1 MSLPLPL
8 RPTLRFAVSAIAGL
22 LLTTCTTKPP
32 VLDQVLITGELRVV
46 TRNSP
51 TTYYIGA
58 DGEAGLEYELARM
71 FADELGVN
79 LRIQV
84 APSVSAVFPSI
95 LNGDAHI
102 AAAGLT
108 ATPARRERVRFG
120 PTYQEVVQQLVY
132 RYGTGRPRNPT
143 ELSGVLEIV
152 SGSSHAEQLQRLQD
166 EYPEMVWRENAD
178 AESEEL
184 LFRVSQGI
192 IDYTVADSTEVLL
205 SQRFYPEI
213 RPAFDLSDPEPLAW
227 ALTPGLDQSLLVA
240 VDWFFERLKESGE
253 LDQLIERHYALTD
266 RFDFVG
272 TRVLLRHIRIRLPQY
287 EAMFR
292 EAAAEVG
299 VDWRLLAAIGYQ
311 ESHWNPRAVS
321 PTGVRGIM
329 MLTQR
334 TAEFIGVDSRIDP
347 QESIFGGARY
357 FVNLRSRLPARIQE
371 PDRTWLAMAA
381 YNIGLGHLEDARVI
395 TQRHGGNPDRWMDVR
410 EHLPK
415 LAQRRY
421 YENTRFGYARG
432 REPVIYVDNIRS
444 YHDVLV
450 WLHPDQSGLSRVTQ
464 IDAPAPALD
473 KPPL

>member
-8 RPTLRFAVSAIAGL
+8 QPTLRFAVSAMAGL
-22 LLTTCTTKPP
+22 LLTTCTARPP
-32 VLDQVLITGELRVV
+32 LLDQVLITGELRVL

-58 DGEAGLEYELARM
+58 DGAAGLEYELAQL
-71 FADELGVN
+71 FADELGVS
-79 LRIQV
+79 LRIDV
-84 APSVSAVFPSI
+84 APSVSAIFPP
-95 LNGDAHI
+95 LLQGDVHI

-108 ATPARRERVRFG
+108 VTPARRERVRFG
-120 PTYQEVVQQLVY
+120 PSYQEVVQQLVY
-132 RYGTGRPRNPT
+132 RYGTGRPRDPT

-152 SGSSHAEQLQRLQD
+152 AGSSHAEQLQRLRE
-166 EYPEMVWRENAD
+166 EYPELVWQENPD

-184 LFRVSQGI
+184 LFRVSQGV

-205 SQRFYPEI
+205 TQRYYPEI

-227 ALTPGLDQSLLVA
+227 ALAPGPDQSLLTA
-240 VDWFFERLKESGE
+240 VDWFFEGLKESGE
-253 LDQLIERHYALTD
+253 LDRLVERHYALTD

-272 TRVLLRHIRIRLPQY
+272 TRVLLRHIRVRLPQY
-287 EAMFR
+287 EPMFR

-334 TAEFIGVDSRIDP
+334 TAEFIGVDSRVDP
-347 QESIFGGARY
+347 SESIFGGARY

-371 PDRTWLAMAA
+371 PDRTWMALAA

-395 TQRHGGNPDRWMDVR
+395 TQRQGGNPDRWMDVR

-415 LAQRRY
+415 LAQRRF
-421 YENTRFGYARG
+421 YENTRYGYARG

-450 WLHPDQSGLSRVTQ
+450 WLHPDQTGFRRAAQ